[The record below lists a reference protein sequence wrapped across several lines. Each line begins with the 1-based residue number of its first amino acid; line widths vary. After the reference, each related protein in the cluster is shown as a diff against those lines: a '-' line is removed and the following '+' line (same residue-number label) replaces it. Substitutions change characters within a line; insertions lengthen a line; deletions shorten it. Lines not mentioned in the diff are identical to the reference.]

1 MTLTQQQKSFLT
13 FYHFPGT
20 LIPLWWGG
28 GVGVVFRSL
37 ATTGSEINFRNRR
50 GLGSGGD
57 EIKARPG
64 SKGPTALG
72 SQGESRAIDSPGL
85 PFPGSLLINTRGSRA
100 RFEGS
105 AEGKRVLSTW
115 RGKAGFCEVWGSR

>member
-1 MTLTQQQKSFLT
+1 MTLTQQQQESFLT
-13 FYHFPGT
+13 FYQFPGT
-20 LIPLWWGG
+20 LIPLQGR

-50 GLGSGGD
+50 GLGSRGD

-64 SKGPTALG
+64 SKEPTALG

-85 PFPGSLLINTRGSRA
+85 PFPGSLFNKHPGLQGQ
-100 RFEGS
+100 
-105 AEGKRVLSTW
+105 V
-115 RGKAGFCEVWGSR
+115 